1 MFNHQWKLWESR
13 KLQQEFAV
21 ELAMLPDR
29 IDSLEAKAAFLA
41 LM

>member
-13 KLQQEFAV
+13 KLQQEFAP
-21 ELAMLPDR
+21 ELAMR
-29 IDSLEAKAAFLA
+29 SRSIDSLEAKAALLA